1 MTQCIGKYI
10 WSNKEHRSI
19 NALNIVSLNYA
30 DSHSTFQLYFSI
42 KMNDSYRKNISEFTA
57 KPHHKSNAYKRK
69 SEITKGKHKTMNAI
83 Y

>member
-42 KMNDSYRKNISEFTA
+42 KMNDSYRKNNTLYVLIQYC
-57 KPHHKSNAYKRK
+57 KLYKS
-69 SEITKGKHKTMNAI
+69 HKTGVTNTRGTL
-83 Y
+83 